1 MKFSQAVCKQF
12 ALVKQEKWGQQT
24 GDKIKELTY
33 FHTLPIFQN
42 GLIWFSQRFLK
53 KKILHV
59 QVRLK
64 DRHFYILLCTKVRG
78 NMFEFRR
85 KLSLYELL
93 CLFFIFYFIFHL
105 FWLATMVLRIYKKLV
120 KIQVAILR
128 KFNIRIFI

>member
-1 MKFSQAVCKQF
+1 M
-12 ALVKQEKWGQQT
+12 
-24 GDKIKELTY
+24 D
-33 FHTLPIFQN
+33 
-42 GLIWFSQRFLK
+42 WFDFLK
-53 KKILHV
+53 DFWKKIILHV

-64 DRHFYILLCTKVRG
+64 DPHFYILLCTKVRG

-93 CLFFIFYFIFHL
+93 CLFFIFHFIFHL